1 MHNNYEVNN
10 KMRMKINIT
19 SNLIDK
25 LKSYKTLTSS
35 ANSTRNQSIIKFD
48 SLQKSFLAST
58 KHKRKEVHKKAN
70 QYNNFIYYYSDSDS
84 SLCCTVF
91 TRSGQTPE

>member
-70 QYNNFIYYYSDSDS
+70 QYKNIISKNLSILNGKSQSK
-84 SLCCTVF
+84 VF
-91 TRSGQTPE
+91 D